1 MRPLLLALLLTSAAN
16 AQDVRLTGTIT
27 DADHQSYQTHSFDV
41 PAGVARVDIEFTRT
55 PEPGITID
63 LGLLEGQGVRGWSGS
78 NKQRFSIGLAE
89 ATPSYTPGPVAGR
102 RMALA
107 LGIPNARTGAETRWT
122 ADISFDRTPATPP
135 PPPPSFTLPPSTPGW
150 LRGELHAHSTHSD
163 GARPIETSLQA
174 ARTAGLDFIS
184 LTEHNAVSQADA
196 LARLQPDYPE
206 LVFLPG
212 QEITTFNG
220 HANLFGSTTPAPF
233 MAADWPQSL
242 PPGLLSINHP
252 ALPSGEICM
261 GCGWTQPVPERATLA
276 EAVNGSAIA
285 AAGGLIETPISAL
298 PWWDAQLAAGKRLI
312 AIGGSDNHDASL
324 APPDP
329 RAIGHVTTIVWA
341 EARTPAAL
349 LKGLESG
356 RAFIQIGGPP
366 RLLDMRA
373 GTATMGSTA
382 PAGTALTLTVTDCAG
397 CTAELIHQ
405 AKVIATLP
413 VADAPLSFTPPET
426 LTGPIRA
433 QIRDSRGQLTLIGNP
448 IWYHPPSP
456 PPSPLR
462 GGTGAKRQG
471 GGPAPARKG
480 PTASPPAPAADRSH
494 P

>member
-1 MRPLLLALLLTSAAN
+1 MRALLLAMLLGTAAA
-16 AQDVRLTGTIT
+16 AQNIQLTGTIT
-27 DADHQSYQTHSFDV
+27 AADHQSYQTHAFDV
-41 PAGVARVDIEFTRT
+41 PPGVTRVDVTFTRT
-55 PEPGITID
+55 PEAGITID
-63 LGLLEGQGVRGWSGS
+63 LGMLEDGRPRGWSGS

-107 LGIPNARTGAETRWT
+107 LGIPNARSGSTASWT
-122 ADISFDRTPATPP
+122 ATIGFSRDPATPP
-135 PPPPSFTLPPSTPGW
+135 PPPPVVNPAPSAPGW

-163 GARPIETSLQA
+163 GARPIEASLQA
-174 ARTAGLDFIS
+174 ARAAGLDFIS
-184 LTEHNAVSQADA
+184 LTEHNTVSQLQA
-196 LARLQPDYPE
+196 LAHLQPEYPS
-206 LVFLPG
+206 LILLPG

-233 MAADWPQSL
+233 MARDWPQTL

-261 GCGWTQPVPERATLA
+261 GCGWTQPIPERATLV

-285 AAGGLIETPISAL
+285 AAGGLVETPISAL
-298 PWWDAQLAAGKRLI
+298 PWWDAQLATGKRLI

-349 LKGLESG
+349 LKGLEAG
-356 RAFIQIGGPP
+356 HAFIQIGGPA
-366 RLLDMRA
+366 RMLDMTA
-373 GTATMGSTA
+373 GAAPMGSTA
-382 PAGTALTLTVTDCAG
+382 SPGTPLRITVTDCNG
-397 CTAELIHQ
+397 CNAELIHQ

-413 VADAPLSFTPPET
+413 ITDGPLNFTPPEN

-433 QIRDSRGQLTLIGNP
+433 HIRDSRGQLTLIGNP
-448 IWYHPPSP
+448 IWYHPPSR
-456 PPSPLR
+456 LR

-480 PTASPPAPAADRSH
+480 PTASRPAPAADQSH